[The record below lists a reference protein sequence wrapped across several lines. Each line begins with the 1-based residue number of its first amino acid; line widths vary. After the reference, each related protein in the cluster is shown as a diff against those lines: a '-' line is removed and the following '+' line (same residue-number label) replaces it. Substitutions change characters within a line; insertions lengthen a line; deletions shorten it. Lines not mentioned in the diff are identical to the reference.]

1 MSLSNHQTFEAQPA
15 IVSIPV
21 GETAAPLEGTAVALA
36 LNPDSINTQ
45 WTYSATAEGLTGEV
59 AVNGIDMDGQPGLI
73 YSGPVGGQVR
83 VSFTNI
89 DVAGSKALLPGAA
102 DAFTIAVFKNN
113 SLVGKSDEGFAAE
126 FDTATV
132 EYNGSTIVGNMQT
145 GDVLRFGLIT
155 EAASEDGQ
163 VLTVVGGG
171 EIVLG

>member
-1 MSLSNHQTFEAQPA
+1 MSLSHHSSMEAQPA
-15 IVSIPV
+15 VLSV
-21 GETAAPLEGTAVALA
+21 AAGSQEAALEGTAVALA
-36 LNPDSINTQ
+36 LVTESVNTQ

-59 AVNGIDMDGQPGLI
+59 AVAGIDMDGQPGLI

-102 DAFTIAVFKNN
+102 DAFALAVFKNN
-113 SLVGKSDEGFAAE
+113 SLVGVADEGFAVE
-126 FDTATV
+126 FDTATA

-145 GDVLRFGLIT
+145 GDVLRFAVMT

-163 VLTVVGGG
+163 LLTVVNGG
-171 EIVLG
+171 EIVLS